1 MLRILIIPAR
11 GGSKGIPKKNLKTV
25 NGISLIERSLITAL
39 KSRIDLLI
47 VSTDDEEIANKS
59 LRYGALIHNRS
70 EENSSDIAST
80 DSTIL
85 EVIEHLGKDWP
96 KNTTLGI
103 YQVTSPFVSVES
115 INKSFDL
122 AEKGFSAFTAKSFH
136 GFIWEN
142 TEFWKPLNHPVD
154 FRPRRQE
161 INERVVETGAVYCF
175 PLEQFKVKKYRI
187 CSTPMPVLVDSP
199 TDIEIDELFELKLAN
214 LISTQYEVNN
224 FNLNNIALPKIIFT
238 DFDGCLTDDKVKL
251 NIFGKENV
259 KVNRKDGLA
268 VNRLRNLGIKV
279 VITTSETN
287 EIVKTRAKK
296 IKVEALTGLLNKK
309 ESISTYLEE
318 ASLSWNDVWYLGNDV
333 NDLDSMQKAAIS
345 FCPLDA
351 SVEVF
356 KIADVVLSRRGGEGV
371 LAEIA
376 SRLESVNR

>member
-47 VSTDDEEIANKS
+47 VSTDDEEIANKL